1 MIDGIYN
8 DDDCVIMNNDI
19 KEKTYYVENLYFCI
33 NDRDEVGIYKR
44 IKYYNKNIRTLF
56 NKNYYNSGLIFSGV
70 DNDNVCIIQTHYESN
85 NSVSALPVGSRVSDE
100 FNYYTA
106 NCKIVNYISFNNLCL
121 KMYDEGLI
129 KNYSMDKV
137 KEKDLLKIIKYAY
150 DYFFDKLEVKKS
162 TSKKLTKS
170 KDE

>member
-1 MIDGIYN
+1 MIDGRYNGEDYVIKN
-8 DDDCVIMNNDI
+8 DDIN
-19 KEKTYYVENLYFCI
+19 EKTYFVENLYFCI
-33 NDRDEVGIYKR
+33 NDRDEVGIYNR
-44 IKYYNKNIRTLF
+44 IEYYNKNIRTLF
-56 NKNYYNSGLIFSGV
+56 NINYYNSGLIFSGV
-70 DNDNVCIIQTHYESN
+70 DNDNVCIIQTHYEST
-85 NSVSALPVGSRVSDE
+85 NSVSALPVGSRVKD
-100 FNYYTA
+100 YIA

-150 DYFFDKLEVKKS
+150 DYFFDKLEVEKF

-170 KDE
+170 KGE